1 MDIKY
6 SGFRIQGRVRERQDQ
21 LVLLMVSMYT
31 YTPTGQEIIDLK
43 LKTEAKKQKIQREYP
58 NYGVLYLDI
67 LLLLYIM
74 ENFVISN
81 ALS

>member
-6 SGFRIQGRVRERQDQ
+6 SGFRIQGRVRERQAQ
-21 LVLLMVSMYT
+21 LALLMVSMYT

>member
-1 MDIKY
+1 MGIKE

-21 LVLLMVSMYT
+21 LILLMVPMYT
-31 YTPTGQEIIDLK
+31 YTPSGQEIINLK
-43 LKTEAKKQKIQREYP
+43 LKTGKEAKNP
-58 NYGVLYLDI
+58 NRISKLYLDI

-74 ENFVISN
+74 ERFVISN